1 VYEFNDWLY
10 HKECVAKPHRIFEG
24 LQGKGIL
31 DWYYYG
37 AVLPRYVFDG
47 QDTPAELIAAS
58 FATGYST
65 PGGYASGVLLGAYK
79 LGAGQFLVNTFSILE
94 NVDKHPAADRLLL
107 NLIQYAAETTRESPT
122 PPPANLSDLLRELG
136 YAD

>member
-1 VYEFNDWLY
+1 VFD
-10 HKECVAKPHRIFEG
+10 G

-47 QDTPAELIAAS
+47 QETPAEVIAAS
-58 FATGYST
+58 FAAGYST
-65 PGGYASGVLLGAYK
+65 PGGYASGVLLGSYHI
-79 LGAGQFLVNTFSILE
+79 GAGQFMVNTFSILD
-94 NVDKHPAADRLLL
+94 NVDLHPAADRLLL
-107 NLIQYAAETTRESPT
+107 NLIQHAAEPTRESVAPLPGDFPT
-122 PPPANLSDLLRELG
+122 LLKELG